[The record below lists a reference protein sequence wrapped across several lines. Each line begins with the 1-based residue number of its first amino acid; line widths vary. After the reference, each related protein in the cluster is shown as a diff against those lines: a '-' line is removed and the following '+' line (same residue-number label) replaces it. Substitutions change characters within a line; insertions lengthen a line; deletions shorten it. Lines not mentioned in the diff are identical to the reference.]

1 MSTCSARPV
10 KYGINV
16 NLVLIVARGLYL
28 CVKDQ
33 RNRFDEKSS
42 HMLYEAC
49 SNFSTPGGGR
59 CAGFMVVVQMH
70 DNEMGE

>member
-1 MSTCSARPV
+1 M
-10 KYGINV
+10 
-16 NLVLIVARGLYL
+16 
-28 CVKDQ
+28 KDQ

-59 CAGFMVVVQMH
+59 CAGCMVVVQMH
-70 DNEMGE
+70 DNEMGGVKINIGSRVTMNIILSPKKPSGCLAFT